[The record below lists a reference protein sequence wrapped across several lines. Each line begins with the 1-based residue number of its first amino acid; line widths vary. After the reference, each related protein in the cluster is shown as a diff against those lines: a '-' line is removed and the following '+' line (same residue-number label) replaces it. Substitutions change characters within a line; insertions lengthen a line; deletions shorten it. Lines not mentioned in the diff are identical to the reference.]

1 MLLFSDFFRSNSF
14 IFEPK
19 VENTYMDL
27 LIYLVNKQAGWH
39 FFPTLLVY
47 FGLLIYW
54 ALQSTDL
61 EAASLE
67 TMPKFPHPPT
77 SWPRFAYSQ
86 MWYGELGMFVQLY

>member
-1 MLLFSDFFRSNSF
+1 MLAY
-14 IFEPK
+14 IFCNKQKIPP
-19 VENTYMDL
+19 YSYF
-27 LIYLVNKQAGWH
+27 IYLVNKQAGWH

-47 FGLLIYW
+47 SGLLIYW